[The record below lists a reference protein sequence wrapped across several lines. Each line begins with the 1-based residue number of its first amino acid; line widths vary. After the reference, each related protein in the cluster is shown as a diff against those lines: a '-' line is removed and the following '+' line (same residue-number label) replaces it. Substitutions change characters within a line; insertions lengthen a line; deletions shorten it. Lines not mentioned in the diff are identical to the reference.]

1 VNQKR
6 NKIKKRESI
15 STLASSAKDKPKHF
29 WRFFKTKTTGSS
41 LPDTLIHNN
50 EQFITAEGK
59 ADAFNKMFASTF
71 RPVTPI
77 SPRVP
82 STSYSSDNLESISV
96 STDVSYLLSN
106 LSTDKAT
113 GPDEILY
120 ICQIVK
126 IMSNEIAPSMTALF
140 NKSLSLGKVPQE
152 WKEANVVP
160 IPKKGNIHEVV
171 NYRPISLLSLVSKLL
186 EQVVNIH
193 VDLSR
198 LLNLAE

>member
-1 VNQKR
+1 V
-6 NKIKKRESI
+6 
-15 STLASSAKDKPKHF
+15 F
-29 WRFFKTKTTGSS
+29 
-41 LPDTLIHNN
+41 LPC
-50 EQFITAEGK
+50 
-59 ADAFNKMFASTF
+59 
-71 RPVTPI
+71 
-77 SPRVP
+77 
-82 STSYSSDNLESISV
+82 TSYSSDNLESISV

-113 GPDEILY
+113 SPDEILY